1 VPLFAVR
8 QRVLPGSLRVLI
20 FVLVRLSAPVS

>member
-8 QRVLPGSLRVLI
+8 QRVLPGCPRVLI